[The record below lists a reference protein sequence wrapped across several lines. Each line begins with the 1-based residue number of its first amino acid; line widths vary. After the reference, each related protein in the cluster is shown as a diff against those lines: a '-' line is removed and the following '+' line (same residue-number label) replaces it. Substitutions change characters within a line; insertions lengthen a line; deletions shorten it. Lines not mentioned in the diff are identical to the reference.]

1 MKNHKQTLV
10 YAMTVGACAILAQA
24 PADAQILPVYQDVTK
39 PIEQRVEDALS
50 KMTLREKIGIIHA
63 QSKFSSP
70 GVARLGI
77 PELWCTDGPHGIRP
91 DVLWDEWNQAGCT
104 NDSCTAFPAL
114 TCLAATWNPE
124 LALAYGQSIGEEARY
139 RQKAVLLGPG
149 VNICRTP
156 LNGRSFEY
164 MGEDPYLSG
173 RMGVQYVQ
181 GVQQQGVAVCVK
193 HYALNS
199 NEHERYQ
206 SNANCDERTLREIY
220 LPAFEAAIKEGGAWT
235 LMGGYNLFRGQH
247 ACHNQ
252 YLMNDILKG
261 EWGFD
266 GAIISDWGGTQS
278 TMEAIFN
285 GLDLEYGTWTDGL
298 QMGMTNA
305 YDNYMM
311 ANPYQK
317 LIEEGKVGTQ
327 ELDDKVRRVLRLI
340 FRTTMNPN
348 RPFGALNSE
357 KHIQTA
363 INVGAEG
370 IVLLKNEAPIPN
382 PSPLRRKGVD
392 SDATPL
398 LPLFGGALA
407 QNTNH
412 SLHPVGGKDQ
422 GMGASVLVVGE
433 NAVKMMTVGGGS
445 SSLKARYEVSPLDG
459 LKKRLAGT
467 QTKVE
472 WVRGYVGD
480 PGGEYNGVTTG
491 QNLNDSRTPAELT
504 AEAVAKAKEADV
516 VIFIGGLNKADHM
529 DAEGTDREQYGLP
542 YGQDELIEALAAANP
557 RLVVVNISGNAV
569 AMPWVKKVPAIVQ
582 DWYLGSEAGTSL
594 AAVLVGDQNPS
605 GHLPMTWYASLDQ
618 CSVYAPVLKQ
628 GKKMVADPRRY
639 PGIERTDTVPHIW
652 DVYYDEGLYVGYRW
666 IDKQKLT
673 PLFPFGHG
681 LSYTT
686 FAISNAKLSEA
697 NGQPAVTVEVKNTG
711 AVAGAQV
718 VQLYVQD
725 VKASVDRPVKELK
738 AFQKVFLQPGETKTV
753 TLALNERAFQFY
765 DEATKGWK
773 AEPGKFNFLIGA
785 SSQDIAQTVAY
796 ELK

>member
-1 MKNHKQTLV
+1 M
-10 YAMTVGACAILAQA
+10 AGSAAAQ
-24 PADAQILPVYQDVTK
+24 QLPLYLDTTQ
-39 PIEQRVEDALS
+39 PIEQRIEDALGR
-50 KMTLREKIGIIHA
+50 MTLREKIGIIHA

-114 TCLAATWNPE
+114 TCLAATWNPQ

-173 RMGVQYVQ
+173 RMGVQYVK

-193 HYALNS
+193 HYALNN

-206 SNANCDERTLREIY
+206 SNANVDERTLREIY
-220 LPAFEAAIKEGGAWT
+220 LPAFEAAIVEGGAWT
-235 LMGGYNLFRGQH
+235 LMGGYNLFRDQH

-252 YLMNDILKG
+252 YLMNEVLKG

-278 TMEAIFN
+278 TMEAIYN

-298 QMGMTNA
+298 QMGATNA

-311 ANPYQK
+311 AAPYLQ
-317 LIEEGKVGTQ
+317 LIEQGKVGQ
-327 ELDDKVRRVLRLI
+327 EELNDKVRRVLRLI

-348 RPFGALNSE
+348 RPFGSLNSE
-357 KHIQTA
+357 KHVQTA

-370 IVLLKNEAPIPN
+370 IVLLQNNPLMQGKKQVADPILPIDFGSVKNI
-382 PSPLRRKGVD
+382 
-392 SDATPL
+392 
-398 LPLFGGALA
+398 
-407 QNTNH
+407 
-412 SLHPVGGKDQ
+412 
-422 GMGASVLVVGE
+422 LVVGE

-459 LKKRLAGT
+459 LKARLAKTG
-467 QTKVE
+467 TKVE

-504 AEAVAKAKEADV
+504 AEAVEKAKQADV

-529 DAEGTDREQYGLP
+529 DAEGTDRLQYGLP
-542 YGQDELIEALAAANP
+542 YGQDELIEALAEANP

-618 CSVYAPVLKQ
+618 CSVHAPVLKESKQ
-628 GKKMVADPRRY
+628 RVADPRRY
-639 PGIERTDTVPHIW
+639 PGIARTDTVPNIW

-666 IDKQKLT
+666 IDKQKLQ

-686 FAISNAKLSEA
+686 FEVSNAKCQMSGTL
-697 NGQPAVTVEVKNTG
+697 PTVTVEVTNTG
-711 AVAGAQV
+711 SRAGAQV
-718 VQLYVQD
+718 IQLYVQD
-725 VKASVDRPVKELK
+725 VKSSVERPVKELK
-738 AFQKVFLQPGETKTV
+738 AFQKIFLQPGETQTV
-753 TLALNERAFQFY
+753 SLSLNERAFQFY
-765 DEATKGWK
+765 DADAQAWR
-773 AEPGKFNFLIGA
+773 AEPGKFNFLIGT
-785 SSQDIAQTVAY
+785 SSQDIKTIVAY
-796 ELK
+796 DMQ

>member
-1 MKNHKQTLV
+1 MKNTIQYIFFAAALLS
-10 YAMTVGACAILAQA
+10 ASNLSAQA
-24 PADAQILPVYQDVTK
+24 TNNYPSSEGGKGGSSPLYLNLDA
-39 PIEQRVEDALS
+39 PIEQRIEDALNR
-50 KMTLREKIGIIHA
+50 MTLREKIGIIHA

-70 GVARLGI
+70 GVPRLGI

-139 RQKAVLLGPG
+139 RQKSVLLGPG

-173 RMGVQYVQ
+173 RMGVQYVK

-193 HYALNS
+193 HYALNN

-206 SNANCDERTLREIY
+206 SNVNCDERTLREIY
-220 LPAFEAAIKEGGAWT
+220 LPAFEAAITEGGAWT

-252 YLMNDILKG
+252 YLMNEVLKG

-278 TMEAIFN
+278 TMEAIYN

-298 QMGMTNA
+298 QMGATNA

-311 ANPYQK
+311 ADPYQK
-317 LIEEGKVGTQ
+317 LIEEGKVGTK

-348 RPFGALNSE
+348 RPFGSLNSE
-357 KHIQTA
+357 KHTQTA

-370 IVLLKNEAPIPN
+370 IVLLRNEKMKELNNEAI
-382 PSPLRRKGVD
+382 
-392 SDATPL
+392 
-398 LPLFGGALA
+398 LPLNLS
-407 QNTNH
+407 T
-412 SLHPVGGKDQ
+412 VKKI
-422 GMGASVLVVGE
+422 VVVGE

-459 LKKRLAGT
+459 LKARLAKTG
-467 QTKVE
+467 TKVE

-529 DAEGTDREQYGLP
+529 DAEGSDREQYGLP
-542 YGQDELIEALAAANP
+542 YGQDELIEALAEANP

-686 FAISNAKLSEA
+686 FAMNNEKLIMN
-697 NGQPAVTVEVKNTG
+697 NGQPAVTVEVTNTG
-711 AVAGAQV
+711 DRAGAQV
-718 VQLYVQD
+718 IQLYVQD

-738 AFQKVFLQPGETKTV
+738 AFQKVFLQPGETQTV
-753 TLALNERAFQFY
+753 TLSLNERAFQFY
-765 DEATKGWK
+765 DEATHGWK
-773 AEPGKFNFLIGA
+773 AEPGKFNLLIGT
-785 SSQDIAQTVAY
+785 SSKDIAKTVVY
-796 ELK
+796 EL

>member
-1 MKNHKQTLV
+1 
-10 YAMTVGACAILAQA
+10 
-24 PADAQILPVYQDVTK
+24 
-39 PIEQRVEDALS
+39 
-50 KMTLREKIGIIHA
+50 
-63 QSKFSSP
+63 
-70 GVARLGI
+70 
-77 PELWCTDGPHGIRP
+77 
-91 DVLWDEWNQAGCT
+91 
-104 NDSCTAFPAL
+104 
-114 TCLAATWNPE
+114 
-124 LALAYGQSIGEEARY
+124 
-139 RQKAVLLGPG
+139 
-149 VNICRTP
+149 
-156 LNGRSFEY
+156 
-164 MGEDPYLSG
+164 
-173 RMGVQYVQ
+173 
-181 GVQQQGVAVCVK
+181 
-193 HYALNS
+193 
-199 NEHERYQ
+199 
-206 SNANCDERTLREIY
+206 
-220 LPAFEAAIKEGGAWT
+220 
-235 LMGGYNLFRGQH
+235 
-247 ACHNQ
+247 
-252 YLMNDILKG
+252 
-261 EWGFD
+261 
-266 GAIISDWGGTQS
+266 
-278 TMEAIFN
+278 
-285 GLDLEYGTWTDGL
+285 
-298 QMGMTNA
+298 
-305 YDNYMM
+305 
-311 ANPYQK
+311 
-317 LIEEGKVGTQ
+317 
-327 ELDDKVRRVLRLI
+327 
-340 FRTTMNPN
+340 
-348 RPFGALNSE
+348 
-357 KHIQTA
+357 
-363 INVGAEG
+363 
-370 IVLLKNEAPIPN
+370 
-382 PSPLRRKGVD
+382 
-392 SDATPL
+392 
-398 LPLFGGALA
+398 
-407 QNTNH
+407 
-412 SLHPVGGKDQ
+412 
-422 GMGASVLVVGE
+422 MGASVLVVGE

>member
-1 MKNHKQTLV
+1 MKNTIHYIFFAAALLS
-10 YAMTVGACAILAQA
+10 ASNLSAQA
-24 PADAQILPVYQDVTK
+24 TNNYPSSEGGKGGSSPLYLNLNA
-39 PIEQRVEDALS
+39 PIEQRIEDALNR
-50 KMTLREKIGIIHA
+50 MTLREKIGIIHA

-70 GVARLGI
+70 GVPRLGI

-139 RQKAVLLGPG
+139 RQKSVLLGPG

-173 RMGVQYVQ
+173 RMGVQYVK

-193 HYALNS
+193 HYALNN

-206 SNANCDERTLREIY
+206 SNVNCDERTLREIY
-220 LPAFEAAIKEGGAWT
+220 LPAFEAAITEGGAWT

-252 YLMNDILKG
+252 YLMNEVLKG

-278 TMEAIFN
+278 TMEAIYN

-298 QMGMTNA
+298 QMGATNA

-311 ANPYQK
+311 ADPYQK
-317 LIEEGKVGTQ
+317 LIEEGKVGTK

-357 KHIQTA
+357 KHTQTA

-370 IVLLKNEAPIPN
+370 IVLLRNEKMKELNNETI
-382 PSPLRRKGVD
+382 
-392 SDATPL
+392 
-398 LPLFGGALA
+398 LPLNLS
-407 QNTNH
+407 T
-412 SLHPVGGKDQ
+412 VKKI
-422 GMGASVLVVGE
+422 VVVGE

-459 LKKRLAGT
+459 LKARLANTG
-467 QTKVE
+467 TKVE

-491 QNLNDSRTPAELT
+491 QNLSDSRTPAELT

-529 DAEGTDREQYGLP
+529 DAEGSDREQYGLP
-542 YGQDELIEALAAANP
+542 YGQDELIEALAEANP

-686 FAISNAKLSEA
+686 FAMNNEKLIMN
-697 NGQPAVTVEVKNTG
+697 NGQPAVTVEVTNTG
-711 AVAGAQV
+711 DRAGAQV
-718 VQLYVQD
+718 IQLYVQD

-738 AFQKVFLQPGETKTV
+738 AFQKVFLQPGETQTV
-753 TLALNERAFQFY
+753 TLSLNERAFQFY
-765 DEATKGWK
+765 DEATHSWK
-773 AEPGKFNFLIGA
+773 AEPGKFNLLIGT
-785 SSQDIAQTVAY
+785 SSKDIAKTVVY
-796 ELK
+796 EL

>member
-1 MKNHKQTLV
+1 MKNHKKASV
-10 YAMTVGACAILAQA
+10 FVMTVGVFSLMMQTSANAQT
-24 PADAQILPVYQDVTK
+24 LPVYQDITK
-39 PIEQRVEDALS
+39 PLEQRVEDALS
-50 KMTLREKIGIIHA
+50 RMTLREKIGIIHA

-173 RMGVQYVQ
+173 RMGVQYVT

-235 LMGGYNLFRGQH
+235 LMGGYNLFRDQH

-278 TMEAIFN
+278 TMEAIYN

-298 QMGMTNA
+298 QMGATNA

-311 ANPYQK
+311 ADPYQQ
-317 LIEEGKVGTQ
+317 LIEEGKVGTK

-348 RPFGALNSE
+348 RPFGSLNSE
-357 KHIQTA
+357 KHVETA
-363 INVGAEG
+363 INVGVEG
-370 IVLLKNEAPIPN
+370 IVLLKNERMKEGKNEKN
-382 PSPLRRKGVD
+382 PSGP
-392 SDATPL
+392 TL
-398 LPLFGGALA
+398 LPIDLTKVRNL
-407 QNTNH
+407 
-412 SLHPVGGKDQ
+412 
-422 GMGASVLVVGE
+422 LVVGE

-459 LKKRLAGT
+459 LRKRLAGT

-504 AEAVAKAKEADV
+504 AEAVAKAKDADV
-516 VIFIGGLNKADHM
+516 VIFIGGLNKADHN

-542 YGQDELIEALAAANP
+542 YGQDELIEALAAANSK
-557 RLVVVNISGNAV
+557 LIVVNISGNAV

-618 CSVYAPVLKQ
+618 CSVHAPVLKQ
-628 GKKMVADPRRY
+628 GKAKVADPRRY
-639 PGIERTDTVPHIW
+639 PGIARTDTVPNIW

-686 FAISNAKLSEA
+686 FSIDNSQLLIE
-697 NGQPAVTVEVKNTG
+697 NGRPAVSVEVKNTG
-711 AVAGAQV
+711 KCAGAEV

-725 VKASVDRPVKELK
+725 VKSSVDRPVKELK

-753 TLALNERAFQFY
+753 TFTLNERAFQYY
-765 DEATKGWK
+765 DEVTKSWK

>member
-10 YAMTVGACAILAQA
+10 YAMTVGACALVAQA
-24 PADAQILPVYQDVTK
+24 PADAQSLPVYQDISK
-39 PIEQRVEDALS
+39 PLELRVEDALS

-193 HYALNS
+193 HYALNN
-199 NEHERYQ
+199 NEHQRYQ

-235 LMGGYNLFRGQH
+235 LMGGYNLFRDQH

-278 TMEAIFN
+278 TMEAIYN

-298 QMGMTNA
+298 QMGATNA

-311 ANPYQK
+311 ADPYQK
-317 LIEEGKVGTQ
+317 LIEEGKVGTK

-357 KHIQTA
+357 KHIETA

-370 IVLLKNEAPIPN
+370 IVLLQNNPLMQGKKQVAPAI
-382 PSPLRRKGVD
+382 
-392 SDATPL
+392 
-398 LPLFGGALA
+398 LPLDLTTIK
-407 QNTNH
+407 N
-412 SLHPVGGKDQ
+412 
-422 GMGASVLVVGE
+422 VLVVGE

-504 AEAVAKAKEADV
+504 AEALAKAKEADV

-529 DAEGTDREQYGLP
+529 DAEGTDRTQYGLP

-765 DEATKGWK
+765 DEASKGWK

-785 SSQDIAQTVAY
+785 SSQDIAQTVSY

>member
-1 MKNHKQTLV
+1 MITLKNI
-10 YAMTVGACAILAQA
+10 ILAAAFTSAAALSAQQL
-24 PADAQILPVYQDVTK
+24 PLYLNLDA
-39 PIEQRVEDALS
+39 PIEQRIEDALS
-50 KMTLREKIGIIHA
+50 RMTLREKIGIIHA

-70 GVARLGI
+70 GVPRLGI

-114 TCLAATWNPE
+114 TCLAATWNPQ

-139 RQKAVLLGPG
+139 RQKSVLLGPG

-173 RMGVQYVQ
+173 RMGVQYVK

-193 HYALNS
+193 HYALNN

-206 SNANCDERTLREIY
+206 SNVTCDERTLREIY

-252 YLMNDILKG
+252 YLMNDVLKG

-278 TMEAIFN
+278 TMEAIYN

-298 QMGMTNA
+298 QMGATNA

-311 ANPYQK
+311 ADPYQK
-317 LIEEGKVGTQ
+317 LIEEGRVGDK
-327 ELDDKVRRVLRLI
+327 ELNDKVRRVLRLI

-357 KHIQTA
+357 KHTQTA

-370 IVLLKNEAPIPN
+370 IVLLQNNPLMQGKKQLAPAI
-382 PSPLRRKGVD
+382 
-392 SDATPL
+392 
-398 LPLFGGALA
+398 LPIDL
-407 QNTNH
+407 
-412 SLHPVGGKDQ
+412 
-422 GMGASVLVVGE
+422 ASVKNILVVGE

-459 LKKRLAGT
+459 LKARLAKTG
-467 QTKVE
+467 TKVE

-491 QNLNDSRTPAELT
+491 QNLKDDRTPAELT
-504 AEAVAKAKEADV
+504 AEAVAKAKEVDV

-542 YGQDELIEALAAANP
+542 YGQDELIEALADANP

-618 CSVYAPVLKQ
+618 CSVHAPVLKQ
-628 GKKMVADPRRY
+628 GKQMVSDPKRY
-639 PGIERTDTVPHIW
+639 PGIARTDTVPNIW
-652 DVYYDEGLYVGYRW
+652 NVSYDEGLYVGYRW

-686 FAISNAKLSEA
+686 FGINNEKMVMN
-697 NGQPAVTVEVKNTG
+697 NGMPAVTVEVTNTG
-711 AVAGAQV
+711 NRAGAQV
-718 VQLYVQD
+718 IQLYVQD

-738 AFQKVFLQPGETKTV
+738 AFQKVFLQPGETQIV
-753 TLALNERAFQFY
+753 TLSLNERAFQFY
-765 DEATKGWK
+765 DEATHSWK
-773 AEPGKFNFLIGA
+773 AEPGKFNLLIGT
-785 SSQDIAQTVAY
+785 SSKDIAKTVVY
-796 ELK
+796 EL

>member
-1 MKNHKQTLV
+1 MKNTIHYIFFAAALLS
-10 YAMTVGACAILAQA
+10 ASNLSAQA
-24 PADAQILPVYQDVTK
+24 TNNYPSSEGGKGGSSPLYLNLNA
-39 PIEQRVEDALS
+39 PIEQRIEDALS
-50 KMTLREKIGIIHA
+50 RMTLREKIGIIHA

-70 GVARLGI
+70 GVPRLGI

-139 RQKAVLLGPG
+139 RQKSVLLGPG

-173 RMGVQYVQ
+173 RMGVQYVK

-193 HYALNS
+193 HYALNN

-206 SNANCDERTLREIY
+206 SNVNCDERTLREIY
-220 LPAFEAAIKEGGAWT
+220 LPAFEAAITEGGAWT

-252 YLMNDILKG
+252 YLMNEVLKG

-278 TMEAIFN
+278 TMEAIYN

-298 QMGMTNA
+298 QMGATNA

-311 ANPYQK
+311 ADPYQK
-317 LIEEGKVGTQ
+317 LIEEGKVGTK

-348 RPFGALNSE
+348 RPFGSLNSE
-357 KHIQTA
+357 KHTQTA

-370 IVLLKNEAPIPN
+370 IVLLRNEKMKELNNETI
-382 PSPLRRKGVD
+382 
-392 SDATPL
+392 
-398 LPLFGGALA
+398 LPLNL
-407 QNTNH
+407 
-412 SLHPVGGKDQ
+412 SIVKKI
-422 GMGASVLVVGE
+422 VVVGE

-459 LKKRLAGT
+459 LKARLANTG
-467 QTKVE
+467 TKVE

-529 DAEGTDREQYGLP
+529 DAEGSDREQYGLP
-542 YGQDELIEALAAANP
+542 YGQDELIEALAEANP

-686 FAISNAKLSEA
+686 FAMNNEKLIMN
-697 NGQPAVTVEVKNTG
+697 NGQPAVTVEVTNTG
-711 AVAGAQV
+711 DRAGAQV
-718 VQLYVQD
+718 IQLYVQD

-738 AFQKVFLQPGETKTV
+738 AFQKVFLQPGETQTV
-753 TLALNERAFQFY
+753 TLSLNERAFQFY
-765 DEATKGWK
+765 DEATHSWK
-773 AEPGKFNFLIGA
+773 AEPGKFNLLIGT
-785 SSQDIAQTVAY
+785 SSKDIAKTVVY
-796 ELK
+796 EL

>member
-1 MKNHKQTLV
+1 MKNTIQYIFFAAALLS
-10 YAMTVGACAILAQA
+10 ASNLSAQA
-24 PADAQILPVYQDVTK
+24 TNNYPSSEGGKGGSSPLYLNLSA
-39 PIEQRVEDALS
+39 PIEQRVEDALNR
-50 KMTLREKIGIIHA
+50 MTLREKIGIIHA

-70 GVARLGI
+70 GVPRLGI

-139 RQKAVLLGPG
+139 RQKSVLLGPG

-173 RMGVQYVQ
+173 RMGVQYVK

-193 HYALNS
+193 HYALNN

-206 SNANCDERTLREIY
+206 SNVNCDERTLREIY
-220 LPAFEAAIKEGGAWT
+220 LPAFEAAITEGGAWT

-252 YLMNDILKG
+252 YLMNEVLKG

-278 TMEAIFN
+278 TMEAIYN

-298 QMGMTNA
+298 QMGATNA

-311 ANPYQK
+311 ADPYQK
-317 LIEEGKVGTQ
+317 LIEEGKVGTK

-348 RPFGALNSE
+348 RPFGSLNSE
-357 KHIQTA
+357 KHTQTA

-370 IVLLKNEAPIPN
+370 IVLLRNEKMKELNNETI
-382 PSPLRRKGVD
+382 
-392 SDATPL
+392 
-398 LPLFGGALA
+398 LPLNLS
-407 QNTNH
+407 T
-412 SLHPVGGKDQ
+412 VKKI
-422 GMGASVLVVGE
+422 VVVGE

-459 LKKRLAGT
+459 LKARLANTG
-467 QTKVE
+467 TKVE

-529 DAEGTDREQYGLP
+529 DAEGSDREQYGLP
-542 YGQDELIEALAAANP
+542 YGQDELIEALAEANP

-666 IDKQKLT
+666 IDKQKLS

-686 FAISNAKLSEA
+686 FAMNNEKLIMN
-697 NGQPAVTVEVKNTG
+697 NGQPAVTVEVTNTG
-711 AVAGAQV
+711 DRAGAQV
-718 VQLYVQD
+718 IQLYVQD

-738 AFQKVFLQPGETKTV
+738 AFQKVFLQPGETQTV
-753 TLALNERAFQFY
+753 TLSLNERAFQFY
-765 DEATKGWK
+765 DEATHGWK
-773 AEPGKFNFLIGA
+773 AEPGKFNLLIGT
-785 SSQDIAQTVAY
+785 SSKDIAKTVVY
-796 ELK
+796 EL

>member
-1 MKNHKQTLV
+1 MC
-10 YAMTVGACAILAQA
+10 VGACVLWSQT
-24 PADAQILPVYQDVTK
+24 PVYLDVNR
-39 PIEQRVEDALS
+39 PVEERVEDALGQ
-50 KMTLREKIGIIHA
+50 MTLGEKIAIIHA

-70 GVARLGI
+70 GVPRLGI

-114 TCLAATWNPE
+114 TCLAATWNPS

-139 RQKAVLLGPG
+139 RQKSVLLGPG

-193 HYALNS
+193 HYALNN

-206 SNANCDERTLREIY
+206 SNVSCDERTLREIY

-252 YLMNDILKG
+252 YLMNEVLKG

-278 TMEAIFN
+278 THEAIYN

-298 QMGMTNA
+298 QMGATNA
-305 YDNYMM
+305 YDNYLM
-311 ANPYQK
+311 AKPYLQ
-317 LIEEGKVGTQ
+317 LINEGKVGTK

-340 FRTTMNPN
+340 FRTAMNPN
-348 RPFGALNSE
+348 RPFGSLNSE
-357 KHIQTA
+357 KHVQTA
-363 INVGAEG
+363 IKVGAEG
-370 IVLLKNEAPIPN
+370 IVLLKNEGVQLKNAKGKTVTGPMVLPIDLTQVKN
-382 PSPLRRKGVD
+382 L
-392 SDATPL
+392 
-398 LPLFGGALA
+398 
-407 QNTNH
+407 
-412 SLHPVGGKDQ
+412 
-422 GMGASVLVVGE
+422 LVVGE

-459 LKKRLAGT
+459 LRKRLQGT
-467 QTKVE
+467 GVE
-472 WVRGYVGD
+472 VKWARGYVGD

-491 QNLNDSRTPAELT
+491 QDLNDSRTPAELT
-504 AEAVAKAKEADV
+504 AEAVKMAQEADV
-516 VIFIGGLNKADHM
+516 VIYIGGLNKADHM
-529 DAEGTDREQYGLP
+529 DAEGSDREQYGLP

-569 AMPWVKKVPAIVQ
+569 AMPWASRVPAIVQ

-594 AAVLVGDQNPS
+594 AQVLVGDQNPS

-618 CSVYAPVLKQ
+618 CSVHAPVVKQ
-628 GKKMVADPRRY
+628 GKQNVADPRRY
-639 PGIERTDTVPHIW
+639 PGIARTDTVPNIW
-652 DVYYDEGLYVGYRW
+652 DVYYDEGLYVGYRH
-666 IDKQKLT
+666 IDRQHLQ

-686 FAISNAKLSEA
+686 FSLSDAHVSANAEGL
-697 NGQPAVTVEVKNTG
+697 PVVTVTLTNTG
-711 AVAGAQV
+711 NCAGAQV

-738 AFQKVFLQPGETKTV
+738 GFQKVQLQPGQQQ
-753 TLALNERAFQFY
+753 TLTFTLSRRDLSFY
-765 DEATKGWK
+765 DVEAHDWR
-773 AEPGKFNFLIGA
+773 AEAGKFNFLLGF
-785 SSQDIAQTVAY
+785 SSQDIKQNISFNF
-796 ELK
+796 L

>member
-1 MKNHKQTLV
+1 M
-10 YAMTVGACAILAQA
+10 AGSAAAQ
-24 PADAQILPVYQDVTK
+24 QLPLYLDTTQ
-39 PIEQRVEDALS
+39 PIEQRIEDALGR
-50 KMTLREKIGIIHA
+50 MTLREKIGIIHA

-173 RMGVQYVQ
+173 RMGVQYVK

-193 HYALNS
+193 HYALNN

-206 SNANCDERTLREIY
+206 SNANVDERTLREIY
-220 LPAFEAAIKEGGAWT
+220 LPAFEAAIVEGGAWT
-235 LMGGYNLFRGQH
+235 LMGGYNLFRDQH

-252 YLMNDILKG
+252 YLMNEVLKG

-278 TMEAIFN
+278 TMEAIYN

-298 QMGMTNA
+298 QMGATNA

-311 ANPYQK
+311 AAPYLQ
-317 LIEEGKVGTQ
+317 LIEQGKVGQ
-327 ELDDKVRRVLRLI
+327 EELNDKVRRVLRLI

-348 RPFGALNSE
+348 RPFGSLNSE
-357 KHIQTA
+357 KHVQTA

-370 IVLLKNEAPIPN
+370 IVLLQNNPLMQGKKQVADPILPIDLGSVKNI
-382 PSPLRRKGVD
+382 
-392 SDATPL
+392 
-398 LPLFGGALA
+398 
-407 QNTNH
+407 
-412 SLHPVGGKDQ
+412 
-422 GMGASVLVVGE
+422 LVVGE

-459 LKKRLAGT
+459 LKARLAKTG
-467 QTKVE
+467 TKVE

-504 AEAVAKAKEADV
+504 AEAVEKAKQADV

-529 DAEGTDREQYGLP
+529 DAEGTDRLQYGLP
-542 YGQDELIEALAAANP
+542 YGQDELIEALAEANP

-569 AMPWVKKVPAIVQ
+569 SMPWVKKVPAIVQ

-618 CSVYAPVLKQ
+618 CSVHAPVLKE
-628 GKKMVADPRRY
+628 GKQKVADPRRY
-639 PGIERTDTVPHIW
+639 PGIARTDTVPNIW
-652 DVYYDEGLYVGYRW
+652 DIYYDEGLYVGYRW
-666 IDKQKLT
+666 IDKQKLQ

-686 FAISNAKLSEA
+686 FEVANAKCQMSGTL
-697 NGQPAVTVEVKNTG
+697 PTVTVEVKNTG
-711 AVAGAQV
+711 DRAGAQV
-718 VQLYVQD
+718 IQLYVQD
-725 VKASVDRPVKELK
+725 VKSSVERPVKELK
-738 AFQKVFLQPGETKTV
+738 AFQKVFLQPGETQTV
-753 TLALNERAFQFY
+753 SLSLNERAFQFY
-765 DEATKGWK
+765 DADAKAWR
-773 AEPGKFNFLIGA
+773 AEPGKFNFLIGT
-785 SSQDIAQTVAY
+785 SSQDIKAIVAY
-796 ELK
+796 DMQ

>member
-1 MKNHKQTLV
+1 MKNTIQYIFFAAALLS
-10 YAMTVGACAILAQA
+10 ASNLSAQA
-24 PADAQILPVYQDVTK
+24 TNNYPSSEGGKGGSSPLYLNLNA
-39 PIEQRVEDALS
+39 PIEQRIEDALS
-50 KMTLREKIGIIHA
+50 RMTLREKIGIIHA

-70 GVARLGI
+70 GVPRLGI

-139 RQKAVLLGPG
+139 RQKSVLLGPG

-173 RMGVQYVQ
+173 RMGVQYVK

-193 HYALNS
+193 HYALNN

-206 SNANCDERTLREIY
+206 SNVNCDERTLREIY
-220 LPAFEAAIKEGGAWT
+220 LPAFEAAITEGGAWT

-252 YLMNDILKG
+252 YLMNEVLKG

-278 TMEAIFN
+278 TMEAIYN

-298 QMGMTNA
+298 QMGATNA

-311 ANPYQK
+311 ADPYQK
-317 LIEEGKVGTQ
+317 LIEEGKVGTK

-348 RPFGALNSE
+348 RPFGSLNSE
-357 KHIQTA
+357 KHTQTA

-370 IVLLKNEAPIPN
+370 IVLLRNEKMKELNNETI
-382 PSPLRRKGVD
+382 
-392 SDATPL
+392 
-398 LPLFGGALA
+398 LPLNLS
-407 QNTNH
+407 T
-412 SLHPVGGKDQ
+412 VKKI
-422 GMGASVLVVGE
+422 VVVGE

-459 LKKRLAGT
+459 LKARLAKTG
-467 QTKVE
+467 TKVE

-529 DAEGTDREQYGLP
+529 DAEGSDREQYGLP
-542 YGQDELIEALAAANP
+542 YGQDELIEALAEANP

-686 FAISNAKLSEA
+686 FAMNNEKLIMN
-697 NGQPAVTVEVKNTG
+697 NGQPAVTVEVTNTG
-711 AVAGAQV
+711 DRAGAQV

-738 AFQKVFLQPGETKTV
+738 AFQKVFLQPGETQTV
-753 TLALNERAFQFY
+753 TLSLNERAFQFY
-765 DEATKGWK
+765 DEATHGWK
-773 AEPGKFNFLIGA
+773 AEPGKFNLLIGT
-785 SSQDIAQTVAY
+785 SSKDIAKTVVY
-796 ELK
+796 EL

>member
-1 MKNHKQTLV
+1 MKINKRYLLLSIVFCASALVLSNSVEAQTLP
-10 YAMTVGACAILAQA
+10 L
-24 PADAQILPVYQDVTK
+24 YQDVSQ
-39 PIEQRVEDALS
+39 PIEERVEDALS
-50 KMTLREKIGIIHA
+50 RMTLQEKILIIHA

-139 RQKAVLLGPG
+139 RQKSVLLGPG

-173 RMGVQYVQ
+173 RMGVQYVR

-220 LPAFEAAIKEGGAWT
+220 LPAFEAVIREGGAWT
-235 LMGGYNLFRGQH
+235 LMGGYNLFRDQH

-252 YLMNDILKG
+252 YLMNEILKG

-278 TMEAIFN
+278 TMEAIYN
-285 GLDLEYGTWTDGL
+285 GLDLEFGTWTDGL
-298 QMGMTNA
+298 QMGATNA

-311 ANPYQK
+311 AKPYMK
-317 LIEEGKVGTQ
+317 LIEEGKVGQ
-327 ELDDKVRRVLRLI
+327 EELNEKVRRVLRLI

-348 RPFGALNSE
+348 RPFGSLNSE
-357 KHIQTA
+357 KHIETA
-363 INVGAEG
+363 NKVGAEG
-370 IVLLKNEAPIPN
+370 IVLLQNNALIQGKKQVGNPILPINLSQTKNI
-382 PSPLRRKGVD
+382 
-392 SDATPL
+392 
-398 LPLFGGALA
+398 
-407 QNTNH
+407 
-412 SLHPVGGKDQ
+412 
-422 GMGASVLVVGE
+422 LVVGE

-445 SSLKARYEVSPLDG
+445 SSLKARYEISPLDG
-459 LKKRLAGT
+459 LKNRLAGT
-467 QTKVE
+467 NTKIE
-472 WVRGYVGD
+472 YVRGYVGD
-480 PGGEYNGVTTG
+480 PGGEYDGVSTG
-491 QNLNDSRTPAELT
+491 QNLNDSRSPEELT
-504 AEAVAKAKEADV
+504 SEAVAKAKQADV
-516 VIFIGGLNKADHM
+516 VIFIGGLNKSAHM
-529 DAEGTDREQYGLP
+529 DAEGTDRLQYGLP
-542 YGQDELIEALAAANP
+542 YGQDELIEALVEANP
-557 RLVVVNISGNAV
+557 CLVVVNISGSAV
-569 AMPWVKKVPAIVQ
+569 AMPWAKKVPAIVQ

-594 AAVLVGDQNPS
+594 ASVLVGDQNPS

-618 CSVYAPVLKQ
+618 CSVYAPVLKE

-652 DVYYDEGLYVGYRW
+652 DIYYDEGLYVGYRW

-686 FAISNAKLSEA
+686 FEIKNARIV
-697 NGQPAVTVEVKNTG
+697 NGGDTPSVSVEVTNTG
-711 AVAGAQV
+711 SVAGAQV

-738 AFQKVFLQPGETKTV
+738 AFQKVFLKPGETKTI
-753 TLALNERAFQFY
+753 TLSLNERSFQFY
-765 DEATKGWK
+765 DEASKNWK
-773 AEPGKFNFLIGA
+773 SEPGKFSFLIG
-785 SSQDIAQTVAY
+785 SSSRVIAQTVSY
-796 ELK
+796 ELR

>member
-1 MKNHKQTLV
+1 MNTSKKF
-10 YAMTVGACAILAQA
+10 ILAAALSSAAMLSAQQLPLYLNLQA
-24 PADAQILPVYQDVTK
+24 PL
-39 PIEQRVEDALS
+39 EQRIEDALS
-50 KMTLREKIGIIHA
+50 RMTLREKIGIIHA

-70 GVARLGI
+70 GVPRLGI

-139 RQKAVLLGPG
+139 RQKSVLLGPG

-173 RMGVQYVQ
+173 RMGVQYVK

-193 HYALNS
+193 HYALNN

-206 SNANCDERTLREIY
+206 SNAIVDERTLREIY
-220 LPAFEAAIKEGGAWT
+220 LPAFEAAIVEGGAWT

-252 YLMNDILKG
+252 YLMNEVLKG

-278 TMEAIFN
+278 TMEAIYN

-298 QMGMTNA
+298 QMGATNA

-311 ANPYQK
+311 ADPYQK
-317 LIEEGKVGTQ
+317 LIEEGKVGTK

-348 RPFGALNSE
+348 RPFGSLNSE
-357 KHIQTA
+357 KHVQTA
-363 INVGAEG
+363 ISVGAEG
-370 IVLLKNEAPIPN
+370 IVLLKNDRIKQLKNEKT
-382 PSPLRRKGVD
+382 PSGP
-392 SDATPL
+392 AL
-398 LPLFGGALA
+398 LPIDL
-407 QNTNH
+407 TN
-412 SLHPVGGKDQ
+412 VKNI
-422 GMGASVLVVGE
+422 LVVGE

-459 LKKRLAGT
+459 LKARLAKTG
-467 QTKVE
+467 TKVE

-529 DAEGTDREQYGLP
+529 DAEGTDRTQYGLP
-542 YGQDELIEALAAANP
+542 YGQDELIEALASANP

-569 AMPWVKKVPAIVQ
+569 AMPWAGKVPAIVQ

-628 GKKMVADPRRY
+628 GKQKVADPRRY
-639 PGIERTDTVPHIW
+639 PGIARTDTVPNIW

-686 FAISNAKLSEA
+686 FAINNEKLIMNNDMPS
-697 NGQPAVTVEVKNTG
+697 VTVEVTNTG
-711 AVAGAQV
+711 DRAGAQV
-718 VQLYVQD
+718 IQLYVQD
-725 VKASVDRPVKELK
+725 VKATVDRPVKELK
-738 AFQKVFLQPGETKTV
+738 AFQKVFLQPGETQTV
-753 TLALNERAFQFY
+753 TLSLSERAFQFY
-765 DEATKGWK
+765 DEATHGWK
-773 AEPGKFNFLIGA
+773 AEPGKFNLLIGT
-785 SSQDIAQTVAY
+785 SSQDIAKTVVY
-796 ELK
+796 EL

>member
-1 MKNHKQTLV
+1 MKNTIQYIFFAAALLS
-10 YAMTVGACAILAQA
+10 ASNLSAQA
-24 PADAQILPVYQDVTK
+24 TNNYPSSEGGKGGSSPLYLNLNA
-39 PIEQRVEDALS
+39 PIEQRIEDALS
-50 KMTLREKIGIIHA
+50 RMTLREKIGIIHA

-70 GVARLGI
+70 GVPRLGI

-139 RQKAVLLGPG
+139 RQKSVLLGPG

-173 RMGVQYVQ
+173 RMGVQYVK

-193 HYALNS
+193 HYALNN

-206 SNANCDERTLREIY
+206 SNVNCDERTLREIY
-220 LPAFEAAIKEGGAWT
+220 LPAFEAAITEGGAWT

-252 YLMNDILKG
+252 YLMNEVLKG

-278 TMEAIFN
+278 TMEAIYN

-298 QMGMTNA
+298 QMGVTNA

-311 ANPYQK
+311 ADPYQK
-317 LIEEGKVGTQ
+317 LIEEGKVGTK

-357 KHIQTA
+357 KHTQTA

-370 IVLLKNEAPIPN
+370 IVLLQNEKMKELNNETI
-382 PSPLRRKGVD
+382 
-392 SDATPL
+392 
-398 LPLFGGALA
+398 LPLNLS
-407 QNTNH
+407 T
-412 SLHPVGGKDQ
+412 VKKI
-422 GMGASVLVVGE
+422 VVVGE

-459 LKKRLAGT
+459 LKARLANTG
-467 QTKVE
+467 TKVE

-529 DAEGTDREQYGLP
+529 DAEGSDREQYGLP
-542 YGQDELIEALAAANP
+542 YGQDELIEALAEANP

-686 FAISNAKLSEA
+686 FAMNNEKLIMN
-697 NGQPAVTVEVKNTG
+697 NGQPAVTVEVTNTG
-711 AVAGAQV
+711 DRAGAQV

-738 AFQKVFLQPGETKTV
+738 AFQKVFLQPGETQTV
-753 TLALNERAFQFY
+753 TLSLNERAFQFY
-765 DEATKGWK
+765 DEATHSWK
-773 AEPGKFNFLIGA
+773 AEPGKFNLLIGT
-785 SSQDIAQTVAY
+785 SSKDIAKTVVY
-796 ELK
+796 EL

>member
-1 MKNHKQTLV
+1 MKSFKHLYIAGTAVLM
-10 YAMTVGACAILAQA
+10 AGSAAAQ
-24 PADAQILPVYQDVTK
+24 QLPLYLDTTQ
-39 PIEQRVEDALS
+39 PIEQRIEDALGR
-50 KMTLREKIGIIHA
+50 MTLREKIGIIHA

-114 TCLAATWNPE
+114 TCLAATWNPQ

-173 RMGVQYVQ
+173 RMGVQYVK

-193 HYALNS
+193 HYALNN

-206 SNANCDERTLREIY
+206 SNANVDERTLREIY

-252 YLMNDILKG
+252 YLMNEVLKG

-278 TMEAIFN
+278 TMEAIYN

-298 QMGMTNA
+298 QMGATNA

-311 ANPYQK
+311 AAPYLQ
-317 LIEEGKVGTQ
+317 LIEQGKVGQ
-327 ELDDKVRRVLRLI
+327 EELNDKVRRVLRLI

-348 RPFGALNSE
+348 RPFGSLNSE
-357 KHIQTA
+357 KHVQTA

-370 IVLLKNEAPIPN
+370 IVLLQNNPLMQGKKQVADPILPIDLGSVKNI
-382 PSPLRRKGVD
+382 
-392 SDATPL
+392 
-398 LPLFGGALA
+398 
-407 QNTNH
+407 
-412 SLHPVGGKDQ
+412 
-422 GMGASVLVVGE
+422 LVVGE

-459 LKKRLAGT
+459 LKARLAKTG
-467 QTKVE
+467 TKVE

-504 AEAVAKAKEADV
+504 AEAVEKAKQADV

-529 DAEGTDREQYGLP
+529 DAEGTDRLQYGLP
-542 YGQDELIEALAAANP
+542 YGQDELIEALAEANP

-618 CSVYAPVLKQ
+618 CSVHAPVLKE
-628 GKKMVADPRRY
+628 GKQKVADPRRY
-639 PGIERTDTVPHIW
+639 PGIARTDTVPNIW
-652 DVYYDEGLYVGYRW
+652 DIYYDEGLYVGYRW
-666 IDKQKLT
+666 IDKQKLQ

-686 FAISNAKLSEA
+686 FEVANAKCQMSGAL
-697 NGQPAVTVEVKNTG
+697 PTVTVEVKNTG
-711 AVAGAQV
+711 DRAGAQV
-718 VQLYVQD
+718 IQLYVQD
-725 VKASVDRPVKELK
+725 VKSSVERPVKELK
-738 AFQKVFLQPGETKTV
+738 AFQKVFLQPGETQTV
-753 TLALNERAFQFY
+753 SLSLNERAFQFY
-765 DEATKGWK
+765 DADAKAWR
-773 AEPGKFNFLIGA
+773 AEPGKFNFLIGT
-785 SSQDIAQTVAY
+785 SSQDIKAIVAY
-796 ELK
+796 DMQ

>member
-1 MKNHKQTLV
+1 MNSV
-10 YAMTVGACAILAQA
+10 RNIIWVVGMASTVSLSAQQL
-24 PADAQILPVYQDVTK
+24 PLYLNLDA

-50 KMTLREKIGIIHA
+50 RMTLREKIGIIHA

-114 TCLAATWNPE
+114 TCLAATWNPD

-206 SNANCDERTLREIY
+206 SNAICDERTLREIY

-235 LMGGYNLFRGQH
+235 LMGGYNLFRDQH

-252 YLMNDILKG
+252 YLMNEILKG

-278 TMEAIFN
+278 TMEAIYN

-298 QMGMTNA
+298 QMGATNA

-311 ANPYQK
+311 ADPYQK
-317 LIEEGKVGTQ
+317 LIEEGKVGTK

-348 RPFGALNSE
+348 RPFGSLNSE

-370 IVLLKNEAPIPN
+370 IVLLKNEKVKKVKSEKV
-382 PSPLRRKGVD
+382 PSGP
-392 SDATPL
+392 AL
-398 LPLFGGALA
+398 LPLDL
-407 QNTNH
+407 T
-412 SLHPVGGKDQ
+412 
-422 GMGASVLVVGE
+422 SVKNILVVGE

-504 AEAVAKAKEADV
+504 AEAVAKAKDADV

-686 FAISNAKLSEA
+686 FAINNAQVTDN

-765 DEATKGWK
+765 DEATKAWK
-773 AEPGKFNFLIGA
+773 AEPGKFNFLIGS
-785 SSQDIAQTVAY
+785 SSQNIAQTVAY